1 MPMDILLPIL
11 ILGGLGIAATIL
23 LFIAAK
29 LMHVPVD
36 ERVLNLRAAL
46 PGANCGACGFAGCD
60 GYAAALTSEEGVA
73 TNLCIPGGDGVSKQI
88 SEILGVDFADVTEMV
103 ALVKCSGSSRATHNK
118 MDYSGI
124 ETCAAAKLF
133 YNGQGA
139 CAYSCLGFGDCA
151 AICPDDAIS
160 VIDGVAR
167 VSAMKCTGCGLCAK
181 QCPKKIIAI
190 VPAQTTA
197 VVKCSNTDKGAAT
210 RAVCKSGCIACGKC
224 AKECPSQAITVE
236 DNLAVIDDE
245 KCTGCGIC
253 VEVCPTKCIDFM
265 VCIKN

>member
-1 MPMDILLPIL
+1 MNGIVFATLAVTAIGLLCAVML
-11 ILGGLGIAATIL
+11 AAASKI
-23 LFIAAK
+23 
-29 LMHVPVD
+29 MHVPVD
-36 ERVLNLRAAL
+36 ERTEQLRECL

-60 GYAAALTSEEGVA
+60 GYAAALTSEEDIA

-103 ALVKCSGSSRATHNK
+103 AVVKCSGSSRATHNK

-133 YNGQGA
+133 YGGQGA

-167 VSAMKCTGCGLCAK
+167 VNAMKCTGCGMCAK
-181 QCPKKIIAI
+181 QCPKEIIAI
-190 VPAQTTA
+190 VPADTTA

-224 AKECPSQAITVE
+224 AKECPSQAISVE
-236 DNLAVIDDE
+236 DNLAVIDNE